1 MSINSETPS
10 AEVVDNSFWGILREA
25 LRGSSRDFTEGPIG
39 RAIFILAV
47 PMILEMAG
55 ESLFAIVDIF
65 FVAKLGADA
74 VATVVLTESIL
85 ALIYAAAFG
94 LAIGATPL
102 RYRFVR
108 LTDAP

>member
-74 VATVVLTESIL
+74 VATVVLTHHLPEARIEIDTSR
-85 ALIYAAAFG
+85 YDG
-94 LAIGATPL
+94 RVVIGNDL
-102 RYRFVR
+102 DVFKV
-108 LTDAP
+108 